1 MGAWIYVTLYMECS
15 IHFLNLLLDFYPFS
29 VAFQVVHSVSWG
41 IGMRRDSGKA
51 RQSRTT
57 RKKWVHVHVLDTLDH
72 SHTHIHTLTDVWMGG
87 RTIGMPKTL
96 GFVHTNSFKIKT
108 ETPPWLSFAIISK
121 KRRRRHRHRR
131 CSFICCCCS
140 CCCRRHV
147 SQKVK
152 LNTNSNS
159 NNNGNSNSNQKNTT
173 PSHTNLHTY
182 VLNSYIHTYL
192 HTSRHTYI
200 HMYRY
205 TCLCLSVWTYV
216 CMSVC
221 VSTRKYV
228 QKQNWKQLQETI
240 CERRTNAPKKKRK
253 NNNNLNIIKMQAG
266 FAGLRHVSQAA
277 RPPVTTISTYRQT
290 DIQTYTV
297 ARWTDGRTGQ
307 TD

>member
-72 SHTHIHTLTDVWMGG
+72 SHTHTHTDRRMDGWTDG

-121 KRRRRHRHRR
+121 KRRRRHRR

-159 NNNGNSNSNQKNTT
+159 NNNGNSDSNQKNTT

-182 VLNSYIHTYL
+182 VLNSYIHTYIL
-192 HTSRHTYI
+192 TYTQTYI
-200 HMYRY
+200 H
-205 TCLCLSVWTYV
+205 TYV
-216 CMSVC
+216 
-221 VSTRKYV
+221 
-228 QKQNWKQLQETI
+228 
-240 CERRTNAPKKKRK
+240 
-253 NNNNLNIIKMQAG
+253 
-266 FAGLRHVSQAA
+266 
-277 RPPVTTISTYRQT
+277 
-290 DIQTYTV
+290 
-297 ARWTDGRTGQ
+297 
-307 TD
+307 